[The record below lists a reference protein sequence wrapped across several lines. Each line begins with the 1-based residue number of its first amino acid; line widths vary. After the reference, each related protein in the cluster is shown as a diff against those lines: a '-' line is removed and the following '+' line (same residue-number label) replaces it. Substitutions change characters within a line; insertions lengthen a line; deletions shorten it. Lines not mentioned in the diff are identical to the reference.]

1 MAEETM
7 TNLTGGEDFATLLE
21 ESLKTLNTGETVCG
35 IITSISSNE
44 LHVDLGTKVTGII
57 PASEVSDDPGL
68 DLEKEFKIGDR
79 ITARVGKV
87 SDRDGVAMLS
97 KKRVDAV
104 LKWQKILD
112 AFNDGVV
119 VEGKITE
126 AVKGGVIMLYEGVK
140 LFVPASQTGIA
151 KDGDLSVLVGTT
163 KKAKI
168 IDINDSRKRAV
179 ASIRAIER
187 EERRALEA
195 AVWESIEIGKQY
207 QGEVKSLASYGAFVD
222 IGGVDGLV
230 HSTELSWKHVRHPS
244 EVVSV
249 GDVITVFVIDFDR
262 EKRRISLGY
271 KTEESNPWTIFT
283 NKYAI
288 GDTAEVKIVSLMP
301 FGAFAEV
308 VPGADGLIHI
318 SQIADHKIATPAD
331 VLKVGDVVNAKIV
344 DIDNENH
351 KISLSIRALLETEEA
366 AEEAVEEATDA
377 E

>member
-1 MAEETM
+1 M

-344 DIDNENH
+344 DIDEENH